1 MQNTLKK
8 IKDAEYNELIVL
20 LLLYNNK
27 KLWDIFKDQLKLSI
41 HALITIA
48 KNNGLSLETKEILR
62 TFFEDIILT
71 HQSVLDDYEN
81 YLSVYK
87 QKGLDKFVSSEFKTE
102 DNVTP
107 ATISESVVKESKN
120 EKTADSN
127 EDIKPVTKVATSTP
141 KEVDTAKKKPKRK
154 LPRRIGK
161 EAIEKMI
168 AENGGKS
175 TQLHRV
181 MLRIN
186 DLKNMYVKL
195 QARGIKEMHVEDG
208 SVLSDDECRTI
219 TSAIT
224 ILEQKVSGILKK
236 K

>member
-1 MQNTLKK
+1 MSKTLTK
-8 IKDAEYNELIVL
+8 IKDVEYNELVVL

-48 KNNGLSLETKEILR
+48 KNNGLSYETKEVLES
-62 TFFEDIILT
+62 FFNDIILT
-71 HQSVLDDYEN
+71 HSSVLEDYEN

-87 QKGLDKFVSSEFKTE
+87 QKGLDKFVSSKVKNEE
-102 DNVTP
+102 SVTP
-107 ATISESVVKESKN
+107 VTPSEPVVKEVKT
-120 EKTADSN
+120 EKTA
-127 EDIKPVTKVATSTP
+127 EIIEETKVATSTP

>member
-1 MQNTLKK
+1 MSKTLEK
-8 IKDAEYNELIVL
+8 IKDVEYNELVVL

-27 KLWDIFKDQLKLSI
+27 RLWDIFKDQLKLSI

-48 KNNGLSLETKEILR
+48 KNNGLSYETKEILHC
-62 TFFEDIILT
+62 FFNDIILT
-71 HQSVLDDYEN
+71 HASVLEDYEN
-81 YLSVYK
+81 YLAVYK
-87 QKGLDKFVSSEFKTE
+87 QKGLDKFVSSTVKTE
-102 DNVTP
+102 DSVTAVTP
-107 ATISESVVKESKN
+107 SEPVVKEEKI
-120 EKTADSN
+120 EKTAELN
-127 EDIKPVTKVATSTP
+127 EDIKPVA
-141 KEVDTAKKKPKRK
+141 KEVDKAKKKPNRK

-161 EAIEKMI
+161 EAIEQMI

-186 DLKNMYVKL
+186 DLKNLYVKL

-208 SVLSDDECRTI
+208 SVLTDDECRVI

-224 ILEQKVSGILKK
+224 ILEQKVSPILKK